1 MEAFLE
7 KCDTLGEIGRKGAL
21 LQGNAAEAIRGWERR
36 MAIIRWL
43 LLSGIC
49 AYVLL
54 VGLLYV
60 MQRSM
65 LYHPTAA
72 RIPPADAGLPEA
84 QEVVLTASDGEKLIA
99 WHVPPRGD
107 KPVVIYFHGNA
118 EIVAWRAQ
126 YHRATIAN
134 GTGLIALNFRG
145 YGGSTGTPTEDGL
158 HRDAQ
163 AAYAFAVERYPARRI
178 VLWGQSLGTGVA
190 VRLASEKPVGKLIL
204 EAPYT
209 STAEVAASLFPWA
222 PVRWLMKDQL
232 RSYQWIGAIHV
243 PLLIIHGALD
253 DVVPIRFGERLFA
266 LANEP
271 KRFIRYDRA
280 GHNDLATYGSAD
292 AARAF
297 IAEDVKSP

>member
-1 MEAFLE
+1 
-7 KCDTLGEIGRKGAL
+7 
-21 LQGNAAEAIRGWERR
+21 
-36 MAIIRWL
+36 MAILRWL
-43 LLSGIC
+43 LISAVC
-49 AYVLL
+49 AYVLV
-54 VGLLYV
+54 VGVLY
-60 MQRSM
+60 MAQRSM
-65 LYHPTAA
+65 LYHPIAT
-72 RIPPADAGLPEA
+72 RISPAEAGLPEA
-84 QEVVLTASDGEKLIA
+84 QEVVLTTSDGEKLVA

-118 EIVAWRAQ
+118 EIVAWRAKH
-126 YHRATIAN
+126 HRATIAD

-158 HRDAQ
+158 HRDAL
-163 AAYAFAVERYPARRI
+163 AAYEFAAARYPAGRI

-209 STAEVAASLFPWA
+209 STADVAASLYPWA

-232 RSYQWIGAIHV
+232 RSDERIGAVHV
-243 PLLIIHGALD
+243 PLLIMHGAQD
-253 DVVPIRFGERLFA
+253 GVIPIRFGERLFA

-271 KRFIRYDRA
+271 KRFIRYDKA
-280 GHNDLATYGSAD
+280 GHNDLDDYGSGD

-297 IAEDVKSP
+297 IAE